1 LLNDNNLICKKQ
13 EIEYVQFVRGLS
25 EVRML
30 RLRVVS
36 SKNEIDDLS
45 RNEQMVH
52 LAFRAS
58 NTDIFRLLQNCPR
71 IKAIQVPASYRKT
84 LSRAGEMF
92 LVMQGIEL
100 IEGDVWGHR
109 KELQEYYNI
118 DDSIF
123 SRIEQLKSTGLDP
136 NEIAGRVSREAQ
148 LSPELVKFVI
158 KQSS

>member
-1 LLNDNNLICKKQ
+1 MK
-13 EIEYVQFVRGLS
+13 
-25 EVRML
+25 
-30 RLRVVS
+30 LRVVS
-36 SKNEIDDLS
+36 SKNEIDELN

-71 IKAIQVPASYRKT
+71 VRAIQVPSSYRKT

-109 KELQEYYNI
+109 KDIHEYYTI
-118 DDSIF
+118 DDKVF
-123 SRIEQLKSTGLDP
+123 NRITQLRSDGLDT
-136 NEIAGRVSREAQ
+136 NEIAGTISREAK
-148 LSPELVKFVI
+148 LSPELVKYVI